1 MTFKSLFSVT
11 LFLLLTVSACS
22 PDKESLVGKYTA
34 QGDDTEV
41 VLTLAEDGRGTW
53 STDLDEISF
62 KWSLNREGQ
71 VWLHTT
77 DGGVIS
83 GVLNE
88 QDLVFTLPGVG
99 EFVFSRQ

>member
-1 MTFKSLFSVT
+1 MTTKSLLPVA
-11 LFLLLTVSACS
+11 LFLFLAFSACS

-34 QGDDTEV
+34 QGDATEV
-41 VLTLAEDGRGTW
+41 VLTLGEDGRGTW

-62 KWSLNREGQ
+62 KWSLSQDGQ

-77 DGGVIS
+77 DGGVLS
-83 GVLNE
+83 GTHGEEGLVL
-88 QDLVFTLPGVG
+88 TLPGVG